1 MSVIDRALKA
11 AQREKSRL
19 DAESGR
25 QFAPVLVRIR
35 TPRRQTPRRVYVLG
49 GVGVVA
55 VALAAGLWLRG
66 AASDPLPDVPPL
78 TSTILSEALTS
89 RAPSTPEPRPATQP
103 ATRSVAAVDAI
114 RPDTAAQEVVAGA
127 DAPTPPTPPTR
138 DRIVIQRVEPA
149 GPAARQAGTLRI
161 SVDPPAAV
169 RNAGA
174 TALFEQAIAAH
185 RSGNVAQARS
195 LYERV
200 LGITPNDA
208 DALNN
213 LAVLLT
219 ADREPERA
227 LSLLRRAVAV
237 APANAGAWNNMGSV
251 LRERGLRAEAID
263 AFRRA
268 LAIDQGHQ
276 GARIGLAQLF
286 VASGEVTQARR
297 LLEEALALNPRLAE
311 GHYTLGQV
319 LEAQGDRAGAIASY
333 SAFIRHAPPRL
344 AGHVELVRRH
354 LDALADAR

>member
-66 AASDPLPDVPPL
+66 ATSDPLPDVPPL

-89 RAPSTPEPRPATQP
+89 GAASPPEPRPVTPP
-103 ATRSVAAVDAI
+103 ATRSVSTVDAI
-114 RPDTAAQEVVAGA
+114 RPDTAAQEVLA
-127 DAPTPPTPPTR
+127 DAKAPAPPAR
-138 DRIVIQRVEPA
+138 DRIVIQRVDPA
-149 GPAARQAGTLRI
+149 EPAARQAGTLRI
-161 SVDPPAAV
+161 SVDAPSTP
-169 RNAGA
+169 RNPGA

-185 RSGNVAQARS
+185 RSGDVARARS

-200 LGITPNDA
+200 LEITPNDA

-219 ADREPERA
+219 ADREHEGA

-251 LRERGLRAEAID
+251 LRERGLRTEAVD

-268 LAIDQGHQ
+268 LAIDAGHQ

-286 VASGEVTQARR
+286 VASGELAQARK
-297 LLEEALALNPRLAE
+297 LLEQALALNPRLAE

-319 LEAQGDRAGAIASY
+319 LEAQGDRAGAMASY
-333 SAFIRHAPPRL
+333 SAFIRYAPPRL